1 MRWEVYPRLPQWAQY
16 NQKSSY
22 KRKTRKSKAEETDGM
37 MEAEVGEMH
46 FEDRVRRSCAKGY
59 RSKKS

>member
-1 MRWEVYPRLPQWAQY
+1 
-16 NQKSSY
+16 
-22 KRKTRKSKAEETDGM
+22 

-59 RSKKS
+59 RRVRVRIKICKRLSQPLLVVKMEGSHEPRVVDSL

>member
-1 MRWEVYPRLPQWAQY
+1 
-16 NQKSSY
+16 
-22 KRKTRKSKAEETDGM
+22 

-59 RSKKS
+59 RSKKSERVSPRGSRTHARLLTY

>member
-1 MRWEVYPRLPQWAQY
+1 MGSLSQITSVGTIQSKKLLQEENKKVKGRRNRWD
-16 NQKSSY
+16 
-22 KRKTRKSKAEETDGM
+22 DGSRGWRN
-37 MEAEVGEMH
+37 A